1 MIFDKTMRVEP
12 SSFDSAEAVTLMSA
26 DIDRIA
32 MSMSLVHEIYASVLE
47 TGVGIWLMYTFI
59 GLAMVVP
66 MFWILVCLLLGL
78 PVAKAAADAQVPW
91 LEAIEDRLS
100 STVKAIGSIRGIK
113 MTGHGNSVSGKI
125 LDLRQAEI
133 RASLRHRLL
142 NIFVLGI
149 SESPLPWGTCLLGL
163 ANVVQ
168 PSLRHTSHR
177 FWRSC
182 LMFSSDRCAAG
193 HH

>member
-149 SESPLPWGTCLLGL
+149 SESPFVNCFHLLTC
-163 ANVVQ
+163 
-168 PSLRHTSHR
+168 
-177 FWRSC
+177 
-182 LMFSSDRCAAG
+182 
-193 HH
+193 